1 MAVELLQNM
10 GYRPLMSN
18 EVYILL
24 DSENVAPN
32 INYLSKLGSNAHLL
46 VFISDKKLPFH
57 LVQTL
62 QPFGSAVSYVRTA
75 RSGKNAMDF
84 HIAYC
89 LGKMANMVSR
99 GSRVFIVSGDT
110 GYDSLIQQ
118 ISLEN
123 PFIIK
128 RVGKFSRLPKDLFPS
143 LEVQESEPE
152 EEKPDVASTAPQPG
166 TVMHAVDKAAKFLQ
180 SRGNAR
186 PKKMKGLINTILPKF
201 AAYLDNDPEKAEAFI
216 HTLAEEKVLSISATG
231 AITYHFASAQ

>member
-1 MAVELLQNM
+1 MAVELRQNM

-32 INYLSKLGSNAHLL
+32 IQYLGKLGSNVRLL
-46 VFISDKKLPFH
+46 VFISEKNVPFG

-62 QPFGSAVSYVRTA
+62 QPLGPAVSYVRTA

-99 GSRVFIVSGDT
+99 STRVFIISGDT

-123 PFIIK
+123 PFSIR
-128 RVGKFSRLPKDLFPS
+128 RVGKFSRLPKELFPS
-143 LEVQESEPE
+143 LEVQEAEPE
-152 EEKPDVASTAPQPG
+152 EEKPDVASTGPQPG

-216 HTLAEEKVLSISATG
+216 HTLEEEKVLSISATG
-231 AITYHFASAQ
+231 AITYNFASAQ